1 MQAQRWNTEVFDSL
15 LLRRSLHYSPL
26 IKTAG
31 LPWSIQTIQP
41 DYTLMQPDYTLTDY
55 TLS

>member
-1 MQAQRWNTEVFDSL
+1 